1 MTENLFETQYNVTK
15 KTKLRI
21 FYEKN
26 KILII
31 GLISIFIISIGSF
44 SFFLE
49 KKENRKIK
57 ISEDYLQARIYLGD
71 GLDAKAENLLKEI
84 VFLNDPTYSA
94 MSLFLIINKNL
105 YEDRKDILVLFDHLL
120 SNNKFEKEIENLIIY
135 KKIIFSSNFVDE
147 SKLLEDVKPLLNRE
161 TLWKPHAL
169 LLMGDYFK
177 SKNELIKAKEF
188 YIKILSV
195 KNLQK
200 DFYDQVNLRLAFI
213 NND

>member
-94 MSLFLIINKNL
+94 MSL
-105 YEDRKDILVLFDHLL
+105 
-120 SNNKFEKEIENLIIY
+120 
-135 KKIIFSSNFVDE
+135 
-147 SKLLEDVKPLLNRE
+147 
-161 TLWKPHAL
+161 
-169 LLMGDYFK
+169 
-177 SKNELIKAKEF
+177 
-188 YIKILSV
+188 
-195 KNLQK
+195 
-200 DFYDQVNLRLAFI
+200 
-213 NND
+213 

>member
-105 YEDRKDILVLFDHLL
+105 YEDRKDILLLFDHLL

-135 KKIIFSSNFVDE
+135 KKIMFSSNFVDE